1 MIACVEFCYAKTM
14 WVIFLGTLRYT
25 PRDELCNSIMGQ
37 IRRQM
42 HTMSG
47 AQMCVVVRAIAI
59 APRCV
64 RVCVC
69 VCVFVC
75 VLVHR
80 GGVWWWCT
88 DVFGGACH
96 RHCP

>member
-64 RVCVC
+64 CLYARVCAC
-69 VCVFVC
+69 LCGFVSC
-75 VLVHR
+75 SMK
-80 GGVWWWCT
+80 G
-88 DVFGGACH
+88 
-96 RHCP
+96 